1 MSPAALPDFAELLDV
16 TLLLHDPETDA
27 ILDANAAAES
37 LYGYT
42 RAELRDLTVG
52 DISTESPRFSRDK
65 AVEAIHAAATGDR
78 PAFEWQI
85 RRADSEMR
93 WVTVRLRPFAPADET
108 LVLAEIQDI
117 TEFKKR
123 ARRLQLLNRIIRH
136 NLRNEMTVVMGHAE
150 SLERALEDEDYERQA
165 EIIQDVAEDVG
176 GMTRS
181 VAQIEDIA
189 TNDASDFTPTD
200 VPAVLERLADE
211 FESGYPHATVSVD
224 ADETARIAADRG
236 FEYGLEHA
244 IENALEHHDGSNP
257 EVRLEATVETEP
269 PRVVVRIVDDGP
281 PIPQREIDAIDAD
294 VEFSEIH
301 HGTGVGLFV
310 MQWCAESL
318 GGSLEIRENEPRG
331 NVAEFTVPM
340 LSE

>member
-1 MSPAALPDFAELLDV
+1 MSGSSLPDFAELLDV

-42 RAELRDLTVG
+42 TDELRDMHIG
-52 DISTESPRFSRDK
+52 DVSTESPRFSRET
-65 AVEAIHAAATGDR
+65 AAEAIRAAASGER
-78 PAFEWQI
+78 REFEWQI

-93 WVTVRLRPFAPADET
+93 WVTVRLRPFASADET

-165 EIIQDVAEDVG
+165 EIIRSVAEDVG
-176 GMTRS
+176 GMTES
-181 VAQIEDIA
+181 VAEIEEIA
-189 TNDASDFTPTD
+189 TNDASDFSPTD
-200 VPAVLERLADE
+200 VAATLERLADE
-211 FESGYPHATVSVD
+211 FESAYPD
-224 ADETARIAADRG
+224 ARVLVEAEPRARISADAG
-236 FEYGLEHA
+236 FGYG
-244 IENALEHHDGSNP
+244 IENAVENAIEHHDGDRP
-257 EVRLEATVETEP
+257 EVRLQATADPEAG
-269 PRVVVRIVDDGP
+269 RVRVRVVDDGP
-281 PIPQREIDAIDAD
+281 AIPQAEKDAIDAD
-294 VEFSEIH
+294 AEVSMLN

-318 GGSLEIRENEPRG
+318 GGNLEIRENGQRG
-331 NVAEFTVPM
+331 NVVEFTFPM
-340 LSE
+340 LTE